1 MMVQLNILGWTVSPA
16 VHSYVS
22 GGVYMAEMVRV
33 NTRIGYDANAWLDA
47 ESERTGV
54 PKSTLIHL
62 AIEQYIQQ
70 KEVMGR
76 MADIGELV
84 QAIERMEK
92 RLAVGGLQAE

>member
-1 MMVQLNILGWTVSPA
+1 
-16 VHSYVS
+16 
-22 GGVYMAEMVRV
+22 MAEMFRV
-33 NTRIGYDANAWLDA
+33 NTRIGADANAWLDA

-76 MADIGELV
+76 MSDMSQLV
-84 QAIERMEK
+84 DAVQRLEKKIEGK
-92 RLAVGGLQAE
+92 GLPTE

>member
-1 MMVQLNILGWTVSPA
+1 MEQVTQAPA
-16 VHSYVS
+16 LFSL
-22 GGVYMAEMVRV
+22 GGVAMAEMVRV
-33 NTRIGYDANAWLDA
+33 NTRIGVHANEWLDS

-70 KEVMGR
+70 KEVMTR
-76 MADIGELV
+76 MADMGELV

-92 RLAVGGLQAE
+92 RIAAYEGLQAE